1 MKEVLL
7 KHNYQWHDRSFD
19 TGIKRDLLAKIIKTL
34 DIRHVVAI
42 SGARRSGKSYIFRQ
56 LIKHLI
62 DSGVKRENILQVNF
76 EDPFFIS
83 LRNDISI
90 FENLYSEFLNIKNPA
105 GKVYLFLDEIQN
117 INNWQF
123 WVRDI
128 YDRNEHV
135 KIFITGSNA
144 ELLSDELA
152 THLTGRVLAFDNF
165 PFSFTE
171 YFKGLNDP
179 HLPELTESY
188 SPEKLYE
195 HLYPY
200 KEKLLH
206 YIELSFKR
214 GLFPE
219 VAYLEDIELV
229 KDILSQYFQNV
240 LFRDIVRR
248 FSIRKTKVIEQ
259 LAYYLSTNFT
269 SIYSYRKLADAV
281 GTNENTVKEYLSYFE
296 KAYLFF
302 SVDYFEYSLKK
313 QFKRNRKIYAVDCG
327 MRDATSFSFSKDSG
341 RYAENTVFQMLRR
354 MTDKVYYWYEDSSKK
369 EIDFV
374 IKPRNQPIAINVSY
388 TDELPTREFEAFKAF
403 SKIATPERYI
413 LVTKKHFERKTL
425 DGKTIELIPLW
436 MFVFLKL
443 F

>member
-62 DSGVKRENILQVNF
+62 DSGVKRENILQINF

-105 GKVYLFLDEIQN
+105 GTVYLFLDEIQN

-123 WVRDI
+123 WVRYI
-128 YDRNEHV
+128 YDRNERI

-179 HLPELTESY
+179 HLPEITKSDN
-188 SPEKLYE
+188 SEKLYE

-229 KDILSQYFQNV
+229 KNILSQYFQNV
-240 LFRDIVRR
+240 LFRDIVGR

-269 SIYSYRKLADAV
+269 SIYSYRKLANAV
-281 GTNENTVKEYLSYFE
+281 GTNENTLKEYLSYFE

-341 RYAENTVFQMLRR
+341 RYAENAVFQVLRR
-354 MTDKVYYWYEDSSKK
+354 ITDKVYYWYEDSSKK

-374 IKPRNQPIAINVSY
+374 IKPSNQPIVINVSY

-403 SKIATPERYI
+403 SKIARPERSI

-425 DGKTIELIPLW
+425 NGKTIELIPLW

>member
-7 KHNYQWHDRSFD
+7 KHNYQWRDRSFD
-19 TGIKRDLLAKIIKTL
+19 AGIKRKLLEKIIKTL

-56 LIKHLI
+56 LVKHLI
-62 DSGVKRENILQVNF
+62 NFGVKRENILQLNF

-83 LRNDISI
+83 FRNDITI
-90 FENLYSEFLNIKNPA
+90 LDNLYSEFLNMKNPV

-179 HLPELTESY
+179 HLPEITELY
-188 SPEKLYE
+188 NPEKLYK

-200 KEKLLH
+200 
-206 YIELSFKR
+206 
-214 GLFPE
+214 
-219 VAYLEDIELV
+219 
-229 KDILSQYFQNV
+229 NV
-240 LFRDIVRR
+240 PG
-248 FSIRKTKVIEQ
+248 RKTDI
-259 LAYYLSTNFT
+259 S
-269 SIYSYRKLADAV
+269 D
-281 GTNENTVKEYLSYFE
+281 
-296 KAYLFF
+296 
-302 SVDYFEYSLKK
+302 
-313 QFKRNRKIYAVDCG
+313 
-327 MRDATSFSFSKDSG
+327 SK
-341 RYAENTVFQMLRR
+341 
-354 MTDKVYYWYEDSSKK
+354 
-369 EIDFV
+369 
-374 IKPRNQPIAINVSY
+374 
-388 TDELPTREFEAFKAF
+388 
-403 SKIATPERYI
+403 
-413 LVTKKHFERKTL
+413 
-425 DGKTIELIPLW
+425 
-436 MFVFLKL
+436 
-443 F
+443 

>member
-7 KHNYQWHDRSFD
+7 KHNYQWRDKSFD
-19 TGIKRDLLAKIIKTL
+19 AGINRDILRKIIKTL
-34 DIRHVVAI
+34 DVRHVVAI

-62 DSGVKRENILQVNF
+62 DSGVKPENILQINF

-83 LRNDISI
+83 LRDDVSI
-90 FENLYSEFLNIKNPA
+90 FENLFSEFLNIKNPA

-117 INNWQF
+117 INNWEF

-128 YDRNEHV
+128 YDRNEAV

-152 THLTGRVLAFDNF
+152 THLTGRVISFDNF

-171 YFKGLNDP
+171 HFRGMKDP
-179 HLPELTESY
+179 YLPELTESS

-195 HLYPY
+195 RLYPY

-219 VAYLEDIELV
+219 VMYLNDMELV
-229 KDILSQYFQNV
+229 KDILAQYFQNV
-240 LFRDIVRR
+240 LFRDIIHR
-248 FSIRKTKVIEQ
+248 FSVRKTKVIEE

-269 SIYSYRKLADAV
+269 SIYSYRKLANSV
-281 GTNENTVKEYLSYFE
+281 GSNENTVKEYISYFE

-327 MRDATSFSFSKDSG
+327 MRNATSFSFSEDSG

-354 MTDKVYYWYEDSSKK
+354 FTDKIYYWYEDGSNK

-374 IKPRNQPIAINVSY
+374 IKPHNRPVAINVTY
-388 TDELPTREFEAFKAF
+388 TDEIPPREFESFEAL
-403 SKIATPERYI
+403 SKVASPERCI
-413 LVTKKHFERKTL
+413 IVTRKHFETKTL
-425 DGKTIELIPLW
+425 NKKIIELIPLW
-436 MFVFLKL
+436 FFVLLKL
-443 F
+443 

>member
-19 TGIKRDLLAKIIKTL
+19 TGIKRNLLAKIIKTL

-42 SGARRSGKSYIFRQ
+42 AGARRSGKSYIFRQ

-62 DSGVKRENILQVNF
+62 DSGVRPGNILQINF

-128 YDRNEHV
+128 YDRNEYV

-171 YFKGLNDP
+171 YFKGLNDL

-248 FSIRKTKVIEQ
+248 FSIRPVRSRLGRVRLLVKADEHGDQKTIDACQ
-259 LAYYLSTNFT
+259 WA
-269 SIYSYRKLADAV
+269 ADV
-281 GTNENTVKEYLSYFE
+281 MEVFE
-296 KAYLFF
+296 K
-302 SVDYFEYSLKK
+302 SVRPPFRRHWAGRLMEQCSVVIGRAWTRDPDSRQLK
-313 QFKRNRKIYAVDCG
+313 
-327 MRDATSFSFSKDSG
+327 
-341 RYAENTVFQMLRR
+341 
-354 MTDKVYYWYEDSSKK
+354 
-369 EIDFV
+369 
-374 IKPRNQPIAINVSY
+374 
-388 TDELPTREFEAFKAF
+388 ELSDRLNKLHA
-403 SKIATPERYI
+403 
-413 LVTKKHFERKTL
+413 
-425 DGKTIELIPLW
+425 
-436 MFVFLKL
+436 LK
-443 F
+443 